1 MGIPRLQTT
10 HWLRVCATAA
20 QYGDH
25 VLFEADTAVLITV
38 ISVIIGVFITA
49 GVVLGRRMRAAS
61 LSDHHRES
69 LGVVQGALL
78 GLVGLLLA
86 FGLTMAVT
94 RYEVRRDVLVEEA
107 NAIGTTY
114 LRAQLLAEP
123 ERTASLDLLRDY
135 TDAAIEMNESPP
147 DSVEFD
153 AAVKIMDD
161 LHNDLWRAAGDA
173 IAKAPQDSAPRL
185 YIETLNDTIDRHADR
200 VASLRNRVPSAVWI
214 LQILG
219 SAIALGVLS
228 LYLSLLGRGLLTPLL
243 AGIFVVLILF
253 NSFDLDRPRRGF
265 IHVPSAA
272 LTDVRATMD
281 LPPAVGGE

>member
-1 MGIPRLQTT
+1 M
-10 HWLRVCATAA
+10 
-20 QYGDH
+20 
-25 VLFEADTAVLITV
+25 LFEADTAVLIIA
-38 ISVIIGVFITA
+38 ISFIIGVFITA
-49 GVVLGRRMRAAS
+49 GVLLGRRMRTTAS
-61 LSDHHRES
+61 SDQHRES

-94 RYEVRRDVLVEEA
+94 RYEIRRDVLVEEA

-114 LRAQLLAEP
+114 LRAQLLSEP
-123 ERTASLDLLRDY
+123 ERTESLDFLRSY
-135 TDAAIEMNESPP
+135 TDAAIDMNESPP
-147 DSVEFD
+147 DSGEFD
-153 AAVKIMDD
+153 AAVAVMDD
-161 LHNDLWRAAGDA
+161 LHNDLWRVAGSA

-219 SAIALGVLS
+219 SAIALGVLA
-228 LYLSLLGRGLLTPLL
+228 LYLSLLGRGLITPLL
-243 AGIFVVLILF
+243 AGVFVVLILF

-265 IHVPSAA
+265 IHVPSSA

-281 LPPAVGGE
+281 LPPAAKGP

>member
-1 MGIPRLQTT
+1 M
-10 HWLRVCATAA
+10 
-20 QYGDH
+20 
-25 VLFEADTAVLITV
+25 LFEADTAVLILV
-38 ISVIIGVFITA
+38 ISIIIGSFIAA
-49 GVVLGRRMRAAS
+49 GVLLGRRMRSTSAG
-61 LSDHHRES
+61 DRQRES

-114 LRAQLLAEP
+114 LRAQLLGEP
-123 ERTASLDLLRDY
+123 ERTSSMDLLRRY
-135 TDAAIEMNESPP
+135 TDAAIAMNESPP
-147 DSVEFD
+147 DSKEFD
-153 AAVKIMDD
+153 VAVKTMDD
-161 LHNDLWRAAGDA
+161 LHNDLWRVAGVA
-173 IAKAPQDSAPRL
+173 ISRAPQDSAPRL

-219 SAIALGVLS
+219 SAVALGVLS
-228 LYLSLLGRGLLTPLL
+228 LYLSILGRGLLTPLL
-243 AGIFVVLILF
+243 AGVFVILILF

-281 LPPAVGGE
+281 LPPAASPP

>member
-1 MGIPRLQTT
+1 M
-10 HWLRVCATAA
+10 
-20 QYGDH
+20 
-25 VLFEADTAVLITV
+25 LFEADTAVLILV
-38 ISVIIGVFITA
+38 ISAIIGAFIAA
-49 GVVLGRRMRAAS
+49 GVVLGRRMRATSA
-61 LSDHHRES
+61 SDHHRES

-123 ERTASLDLLRDY
+123 ERTTSMDLLRQY
-135 TDAAIEMNESPP
+135 TDAAIAMNESPP
-147 DSVEFD
+147 DSADFD
-153 AAVKIMDD
+153 AAVKVMDD
-161 LHNDLWRAAGDA
+161 MHVDLWRVAGDA

-185 YIETLNDTIDRHADR
+185 YVETLNDTIDRHADR

-265 IHVPSAA
+265 IHVPSSA

-281 LPPAVGGE
+281 LPPAADGP

>member
-1 MGIPRLQTT
+1 M
-10 HWLRVCATAA
+10 
-20 QYGDH
+20 
-25 VLFEADTAVLITV
+25 LFEADTAVLIFV
-38 ISVIIGVFITA
+38 ISIIIGSFIAA
-49 GVVLGRRMRAAS
+49 GVLLGRRMRSTAT
-61 LSDHHRES
+61 SDQHRES

-123 ERTASLDLLRDY
+123 ERTTSMELLREY
-135 TDAAIEMNESPP
+135 TDAAIAMNESPP
-147 DSVEFD
+147 DSREFD
-153 AAVKIMDD
+153 VAVQAMDD
-161 LHNDLWRAAGDA
+161 LHNDLWRVAGVA
-173 IAKAPQDSAPRL
+173 ISRAPQDSAPRL

-219 SAIALGVLS
+219 SAVALGVLS
-228 LYLSLLGRGLLTPLL
+228 LYLSILGRGLLTPLL
-243 AGIFVVLILF
+243 AGIFVILILF

-281 LPPAVGGE
+281 LPPAASPP